1 MYKEQLDEM
10 INTVNEHFLKY
21 GGPLNQKVKYALE
34 QTPRHLFVENNV
46 PYADRP
52 LPIGHEQTISQPF
65 IVAYMTQMLD
75 VEMHHKVLEIG
86 TGSGYQAAVL
96 SYLANKIYTV
106 ERVPELAMKTSK
118 LFQTIEQ
125 HKHIKTKLDDG
136 CEGWKAHAP
145 YDRIIVTATS
155 QELIPPKAL
164 IEQLA
169 IDGKMIIPMKQ
180 AVGGNMFGSDEKLH
194 LIHKRKKGGGT
205 WTEKLIGVRFVPLI
219 KGEYNG

>member
-96 SYLANKIYTV
+96 SHLAEKIYTV
-106 ERVPELAMKTSK
+106 ERVPELAMKT
-118 LFQTIEQ
+118 EQ
-125 HKHIKTKLDDG
+125 ILNKRIKTKLDDG
-136 CEGWKAHAP
+136 CYGWEKYAP

-155 QELIPPKAL
+155 QELTPPKVL
-164 IEQLA
+164 IDQLA
-169 IDGKMIIPMKQ
+169 DDGKMIIPMKE
-180 AVGGNMFGSDEKLH
+180 AVGGNMFGSDERLF
-194 LIHKRKKGGGT
+194 LIHKRKKGGGV

>member
-1 MYKEQLDEM
+1 M

-52 LPIGHEQTISQPF
+52 LPIGYEQTISQPF

-96 SYLANKIYTV
+96 SHLAEKIYTV
-106 ERVPELAMKTSK
+106 ERVPKLAMKTERILNK
-118 LFQTIEQ
+118 R
-125 HKHIKTKLDDG
+125 IKTKLDDG
-136 CEGWKAHAP
+136 CYGWEKYAP

-155 QELIPPKAL
+155 QELTPPKAL
-164 IEQLA
+164 IDQLA
-169 IDGKMIIPMKQ
+169 DDGKMIIPMKE
-180 AVGGNMFGSDEKLH
+180 AIGGNMFGSDERLY
-194 LIHKRKKGGGT
+194 LIHKRKKGGGV

>member
-10 INTVNEHFLKY
+10 LNTIEEHFLRY

-34 QTPRHLFVENNV
+34 QTPRHLFVDNNT

-52 LPIGHEQTISQPF
+52 LPIGYEQTISQPF

-75 VEMHHKVLEIG
+75 VELHHKVLEIG

-96 SYLANKIYTV
+96 SYLAEKIYTV
-106 ERVPELAMKTSK
+106 ERVPELAIKTSK
-118 LFQTIEQ
+118 LFDTINQ
-125 HKHIKTKLDDG
+125 HKHIKVKLDDG
-136 CEGWKAHAP
+136 CAGWKKYAP

-169 IDGKMIIPMKQ
+169 VGGKMIIPMKQ
-180 AVGGNMFGSDEKLH
+180 ENGYENLC
-194 LIHKRKKGGGT
+194 LIHKRKKGDGV
-205 WTEKLIGVRFVPLI
+205 WTEKLIGVKFVPLI
-219 KGEYNG
+219 KGEYNGKT

>member
-1 MYKEQLDEM
+1 MYKELLDEM
-10 INTVNEHFLKY
+10 ISTIEEKFLKY

-34 QTPRHLFVENNV
+34 QTPRHLFVENNT

-52 LPIGHEQTISQPF
+52 LPIGYQQTISQPF
-65 IVAYMTQMLD
+65 IVAFMTQMLD
-75 VEMHHKVLEIG
+75 VELHHKVLEVG

-96 SYLANKIYTV
+96 SYLADKIYTV

-118 LFQTIEQ
+118 LFETINQ
-125 HKHIKTKLDDG
+125 HRHIKTKLDDG

-145 YDRIIVTATS
+145 FDRIIVTATS
-155 QELIPPKAL
+155 QDLIPPQAL

-169 IDGKMIIPMKQ
+169 VGGKMIIPMKQ
-180 AVGGNMFGSDEKLH
+180 PHGQEILT
-194 LIHKRKKGGGT
+194 LIHKRKKGGGV

>member
-1 MYKEQLDEM
+1 M

-52 LPIGHEQTISQPF
+52 LPIGYEQTISQPF

-96 SYLANKIYTV
+96 SHLAEKIYTV
-106 ERVPELAMKTSK
+106 ERVPKLAMKTERILNK
-118 LFQTIEQ
+118 R
-125 HKHIKTKLDDG
+125 IKTKLDDG
-136 CEGWKAHAP
+136 CYGWEKYAP

-155 QELIPPKAL
+155 QELTPPKAL
-164 IEQLA
+164 IDQLA
-169 IDGKMIIPMKQ
+169 DDGKMIIPMKE
-180 AVGGNMFGSDEKLH
+180 AVGGNMFGSDERLY
-194 LIHKRKKGGGT
+194 LIHKRKKGGGV

>member
-96 SYLANKIYTV
+96 SHLAEKIYTV
-106 ERVPELAMKTSK
+106 ERVPKLAMKTERILNK
-118 LFQTIEQ
+118 R
-125 HKHIKTKLDDG
+125 IKTKLDDG
-136 CEGWKAHAP
+136 CYGWEKYAP

-155 QELIPPKAL
+155 QELTPPKVL
-164 IEQLA
+164 IDQLA
-169 IDGKMIIPMKQ
+169 DDGKMIIPMKE
-180 AVGGNMFGSDEKLH
+180 AVGGNMFGSDERLF
-194 LIHKRKKGGGT
+194 LIHKRKKGGGV

>member
-1 MYKEQLDEM
+1 MYKEQLDRM
-10 INTVNEHFLKY
+10 INTINGHFLRY
-21 GGPLNQKVKYALE
+21 GGPLNQKVRYALE
-34 QTPRHLFVENNV
+34 QTPRHLFVENNT

-52 LPIGHEQTISQPF
+52 LPIGYEQTISQPF

-75 VEMHHKVLEIG
+75 IELHHKVLEIG
-86 TGSGYQAAVL
+86 TGSGYQAAIL
-96 SYLANKIYTV
+96 SYLAKRIYTV
-106 ERVPELAMKTSK
+106 ERIPELAMKTSK
-118 LFQTIEQ
+118 LFETINQ
-125 HKHIKTKLDDG
+125 HRHIRVKLDDG

-145 YDRIIVTATS
+145 FDRIIVTATS

-169 IDGKMIIPMKQ
+169 VGGKMIIPMKQ
-180 AVGGNMFGSDEKLH
+180 ENGYENLC
-194 LIHKRKKGGGT
+194 LIHKRAKGDGV

>member
-96 SYLANKIYTV
+96 SHLAEKIYTV
-106 ERVPELAMKTSK
+106 ERVPELAMKTERILNK
-118 LFQTIEQ
+118 R
-125 HKHIKTKLDDG
+125 IKTKLDDG
-136 CEGWKAHAP
+136 CYGWEKYAP

-155 QELIPPKAL
+155 QELTPPKAL
-164 IEQLA
+164 IDQLA
-169 IDGKMIIPMKQ
+169 DDGKMIIPMKE
-180 AVGGNMFGSDEKLH
+180 AIGGNMFGSDERLY
-194 LIHKRKKGGGT
+194 LIHKRKKGGGI

-219 KGEYNG
+219 KGEDNG